1 MHREAPGEELEIA
14 GLEIEFVDAVAAPV
28 EDVLDVLVVLG
39 LGRVDIRDVLENTA
53 LVDLPDED

>member
-1 MHREAPGEELEIA
+1 M
-14 GLEIEFVDAVAAPV
+14 DAVAAPV